1 MNILITGGFGYIG
14 GRLAKAISTNTK
26 HRVILGSR
34 KPKKIPSQ
42 LPGVSSVL
50 TQWDSPESLISI
62 MHGIDVVIHASG
74 MNAQDCENDPDMAFQ
89 VNGVATS
96 NLLMAAIKQKVG
108 QFIYLSTIHVYGS
121 PLTGR
126 ITEDS
131 PTKASHPYATSHQA
145 GEDAVLTESK
155 KGNIKGIV
163 VRLSNAF
170 GPPVYNDVNCWTLLV
185 NDLCKQAVNQQQLV
199 LNSSGKQK
207 RDFVSLANVCS
218 AIIHLT
224 ECDLDGVDSHLFNI
238 GGNWAP
244 SILEMSKKFAQRYAK
259 LTGVLLEIKKNKDD
273 KSLTSD
279 SLDYSTEKLLST
291 GFALSKDSPVNQEL
305 DDLICFCLEN
315 KDS

>member
-62 MHGIDVVIHASG
+62 MHGIDVVIHTSG

-96 NLLMAAIKQKVG
+96 NLLMAAIKQKVDR
-108 QFIYLSTIHVYGS
+108 FIYLSTIHVYGS

-259 LTGVLLEIKKNKDD
+259 LTGVLLEIKKYKDD
-273 KSLTSD
+273 KFSFSESLNIVR
-279 SLDYSTEKLLST
+279 K
-291 GFALSKDSPVNQEL
+291 N
-305 DDLICFCLEN
+305 
-315 KDS
+315 

>member
-62 MHGIDVVIHASG
+62 MHGIDVVIHTSG

>member
-50 TQWDSPESLISI
+50 IQWDSPGSLISI
-62 MHGIDVVIHASG
+62 MHGIDVVIHTSG

-108 QFIYLSTIHVYGS
+108 RFIYLSTIHVYGS

-170 GPPVYNDVNCWTLLV
+170 GAPVHNDVNCWMLLV
-185 NDLCKQAVNQQQLV
+185 NDLCKQAVNHQKLV
-199 LNSSGKQK
+199 LDSSGEQK
-207 RDFVSLANVCS
+207 RDFVSLTDVCA

-224 ECDLDGVDSHLFNI
+224 ECPLGGLYNYLFNI

-244 SILEMSKKFAQRYAK
+244 SILEMSENFSQRYAK
-259 LTGVLLEIKKNKDD
+259 LTGILLEIKRNQDGKN
-273 KSLTSD
+273 LPFD
-279 SLDYSTEKLLST
+279 SLNYSTEKLIST
-291 GFALSKDSPVNQEL
+291 GFVPSKDNSVNQEL